1 MDTLIA
7 GAGGGGG
14 YTDTQI
20 DDKLNLKA
28 DLSLF
33 TDNVSF
39 FSIIDLS
46 LPSIFTSGVNI
57 KELNS

>member
-1 MDTLIA
+1 MDILIA

-20 DDKLNLKA
+20 DDKLNLNA

-39 FSIIDLS
+39 SPIID
-46 LPSIFTSGVNI
+46 FTRD
-57 KELNS
+57 